1 MSSAVRAT
9 SNVAQG
15 NAFFINVATLAAA
28 DLLNASGSSATFTG
42 SAALT
47 NALAGSVVLRDMGKT
62 VRIPGYAPVTGVT
75 TQRILRKVQWVN
87 PTVPPTALVNG
98 RPASFV
104 NYNEGV
110 GGTPDSGLSGFQSF
124 FIEVSPVSGTNSGLP
139 KFARLSL

>member
-28 DLLNASGSSATFTG
+28 DILNAAGSTATFTG

-47 NALAGSVVLRDMGKT
+47 GALAGSVVLRDLGKT

-75 TQRILRKVQWVN
+75 TQRILRKVQRVN
-87 PTVPPTALVNG
+87 TGAMTPLVNG
-98 RPASFV
+98 VPASFV
-104 NYNEGV
+104 NFNEGV
-110 GGTPDSGLSGFQSF
+110 GGTTDSGLSGFETF
-124 FIEVSPVSGTNSGLP
+124 FIEISPVSGANTGLP
-139 KFARLSL
+139 KFARLSV